1 MKILFKNTNQYN
13 AFVVNQQSFRG
24 FFYIAIADLSEYC
37 FNNNTVPNY
46 NLTRQK

>member
-1 MKILFKNTNQYN
+1 MKILFKNANQCN
-13 AFVVNQQSFRG
+13 AFVVSQHSFHG
-24 FFYIAIADLSEYC
+24 FFYIAIVDLSEYS